1 MKSLLLLVFLVPL
14 FLSAQNCELKKE
26 KDPFT
31 QQPQLST
38 GFIRFSAW
46 GGRFSLNMVADAK
59 EVKLLFSLGEGNCFD
74 DESSATLTFDGTR
87 TKSTQRN
94 ATAMNCDG
102 IFTIVF
108 RNSTTTPSVL
118 QKMTQQNL
126 TSIVLTDNNKKKID
140 ITLKD
145 EEKQKIVE
153 KLGCLVKEAKGL
165 IQQ

>member
-74 DESSATLTFDGTR
+74 DESSAALTFDGTR

-126 TSIVLTDNNKKKID
+126 TSIFLTDNNKKKID